1 MPEKQFDDIQSAF
14 YENPDQQKENKMK
27 KKTAVNSY
35 FISHISYLKCK
46 AVSRFTLIELLVVI
60 AIIAILAAMLLPAL
74 NAARNRAKSS
84 QCMGNLKQLGYACIN
99 YSDTYGDWLPA
110 IFYNLDGA
118 GFWQLAFFEL
128 KLVHGTKPTS
138 SAPIPKGVL
147 ACPSEDGK
155 QLFGTYTHWNTYKG
169 TYYGMNRYLNH
180 NYTPNATNVSRQK
193 WRKQTQAKK
202 PSTTFTIADEWIH
215 PAKPKDLAPQGIIRA
230 RYYQLGQRHNGKWNY
245 VCIDG
250 SVKSMGMY
258 PKFGEQGDWED
269 FLYAPTQW

>member
-1 MPEKQFDDIQSAF
+1 MNPTSDQSS
-14 YENPDQQKENKMK
+14 
-27 KKTAVNSY
+27 V
-35 FISHISYLKCK
+35 ISNRYRLRRKDTSSLSSIARRAEEDHHSSFQRKR
-46 AVSRFTLIELLVVI
+46 SFTLIELLVVI

-74 NAARNRAKSS
+74 NKARDRAKST
-84 QCMGNLKQLGYACIN
+84 QCAGNLKQLGFSVVN
-99 YSDTYGDWLPA
+99 YSDTFGDWLPPLW
-110 IFYNLDGA
+110 YNVDGA

-128 KLVHGTKPTS
+128 KLLHGHRPTS
-138 SAPIPKGVL
+138 DNPIPKGVL
-147 ACPSEDGK
+147 SCPSENGELK
-155 QLFGTYTHWNTYKG
+155 FGTYNLWNTYKG

-193 WRKQTQAKK
+193 WRKQSRSQK

-230 RYYQLGQRHNGKWNY
+230 RYYQMGQRHNGKWNY

-250 SVKSMGMY
+250 CVKSMGMY
-258 PKFGEQGDWED
+258 PKFGQQGDWED

>member
-1 MPEKQFDDIQSAF
+1 MRKRF
-14 YENPDQQKENKMK
+14 Y
-27 KKTAVNSY
+27 V
-35 FISHISYLKCK
+35 
-46 AVSRFTLIELLVVI
+46 FTLIELLIVI
-60 AIIAILAAMLLPAL
+60 AIIAILAGMLLPAL
-74 NAARNRAKSS
+74 SKARDKAKST

-110 IFYNLDGA
+110 LWYNVNGVSY
-118 GFWQLAFFEL
+118 WQLAFVEL
-128 KLVHGTKPTS
+128 KLLPGPLATNNT
-138 SAPIPKGVL
+138 PIPKGVL

-250 SVKSMGMY
+250 SAKSMKGY
-258 PKFGEQGDWED
+258 PLKGYEWDYTN
-269 FLYAPTQW
+269 FLYAPTQWSKSDGSEHTLK